1 MKSCFGAVLVFLAA
15 SSPVLAA
22 SALNSDSEVRILV
35 VTEGSKQ
42 EELAIAPGQTV
53 QFCFSSC
60 FVTMPDG
67 DRFALSGNEIIE
79 ISGGRARI
87 K

>member
-22 SALNSDSEVRILV
+22 SALNNDSEVRILV

-60 FVTMPDG
+60 YVTMPDG
-67 DRFALSGNEIIE
+67 DRFALSGNEVIE

>member
-1 MKSCFGAVLVFLAA
+1 MKSCFGAVLVLLAI

-22 SALNSDSEVRILV
+22 SALNNDTEVRVLV

-67 DRFALSGNEIIE
+67 DRFALSGNEVIE
-79 ISGGRARI
+79 ITGGRARI

>member
-1 MKSCFGAVLVFLAA
+1 MKFLIGTAIGLLA
-15 SSPVLAA
+15 LSSPVLAA
-22 SALNSDSEVRILV
+22 SALNSDAEVRVLV

-67 DRFALSGNEIIE
+67 DRFALSGNEVIE

>member
-1 MKSCFGAVLVFLAA
+1 MKSFIAATLALLAVT
-15 SSPVLAA
+15 SPVLAA
-22 SALNSDSEVRILV
+22 SAVNNDSEVRTLV

-67 DRFALSGNEIIE
+67 DRFALSGTEVIE

>member
-1 MKSCFGAVLVFLAA
+1 MKSCFGAVLFLLAI

-22 SALNSDSEVRILV
+22 SALNNDTEVRVLV

-67 DRFALSGNEIIE
+67 DRFALSGNEVIE
-79 ISGGRARI
+79 ITGGRARI

>member
-1 MKSCFGAVLVFLAA
+1 MKSFIAAALALLAVT
-15 SSPVLAA
+15 SPVLAA
-22 SALNSDSEVRILV
+22 SAVNNDSEVRTLV

-67 DRFALSGNEIIE
+67 DRFALSGNEVIE

>member
-1 MKSCFGAVLVFLAA
+1 MKSFFGAVLALLAA

-22 SALNSDSEVRILV
+22 SALNNDSEVRVLV

-67 DRFALSGNEIIE
+67 DRFALSGNEVIE

>member
-1 MKSCFGAVLVFLAA
+1 MKSFLGAALVLLAA

-22 SALNSDSEVRILV
+22 SALNNDTEVRVLV

-42 EELAIAPGQTV
+42 EELVIAPGQTV

-67 DRFALSGNEIIE
+67 DRFALSGNEVIE

>member
-1 MKSCFGAVLVFLAA
+1 MKSLLGAALVLLAV

-22 SALNSDSEVRILV
+22 SALNSDTEVRILV